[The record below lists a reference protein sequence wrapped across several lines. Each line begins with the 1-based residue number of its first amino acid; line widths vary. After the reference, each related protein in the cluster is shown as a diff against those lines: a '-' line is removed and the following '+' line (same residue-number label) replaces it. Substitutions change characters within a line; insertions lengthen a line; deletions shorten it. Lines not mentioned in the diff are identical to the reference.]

1 MKNII
6 QSILSHIINTYLIQ
20 CLNFLDL
27 FVRVSWS
34 KWDIRSL
41 VISTICCQ
49 KKLWRIPT
57 SIRSNKRSSIFIFR
71 VFAQLQP
78 LNKFSDMR
86 VVYSP
91 HCLIF
96 GHFSQDEQN
105 RKNTKGRHDPLRS
118 WDVGMIFIGC
128 LRSVG
133 KGEER
138 MIDVE
143 KLTEI
148 MTILTNYAEKKLPLP
163 VFR

>member
-1 MKNII
+1 M
-6 QSILSHIINTYLIQ
+6 TYLYVYLEANEI
-20 CLNFLDL
+20 LGP
-27 FVRVSWS
+27 
-34 KWDIRSL
+34 L